1 MQYNYGS
8 RKIYRKF
15 HITRDVNEEQTPF
28 FYQST
33 DSSIDQVI
41 LMSSVYLFLT
51 SLNKLCR
58 TLLDFG
64 CLGFCTY
71 VRESTH
77 DHDLAKTFLTIPS
90 RTISLKQFTPRQ

>member
-1 MQYNYGS
+1 MANRSVHYNYGS

-64 CLGFCTY
+64 CFGF
-71 VRESTH
+71 VRMSVS
-77 DHDLAKTFLTIPS
+77 LLTI
-90 RTISLKQFTPRQ
+90 TILPRHS